1 MILARRS
8 CCDSNGSSGCTTHF
22 ACNGTKVQHYSWGL
36 TCWKVYPFATS
47 WVVIRI
53 HPGAF
58 WYSLLLLNNCH
69 PTLIA
74 CSLWA
79 KCWNLQNIPGRV
91 WYWAALG
98 SLMWGALIKLTTRI
112 EDNESFFHLVQ
123 IWLAYIHTPPRNLHT
138 KFPGEVYVFW

>member
-91 WYWAALG
+91 CMVLG
-98 SLMWGALIKLTTRI
+98 GSWLSHVGCT
-112 EDNESFFHLVQ
+112 NQ
-123 IWLAYIHTPPRNLHT
+123 INHNNWRQWKFLSPSAYIHKPPRNLHT